1 MTFAVPDAMLRQIVP
16 GCRVIVQLGARKYY
30 TGIVDRLHGQRPPFD
45 RIKPVG
51 RIADAEPVATAEQ
64 LRLWHWLSEY
74 YMCPLGMVLRAALPA
89 GLKSDGFSE
98 DETFGRGYMQ
108 PRQTVVSLH
117 PDIRN
122 EERLH
127 VALDSLSRA
136 KSQYKA
142 LLEYLEKTGNPDFGA
157 PIEIPR
163 KRLSA
168 PTAILKAL
176 GRKRIYPDRRYRN
189 PGIGRARRARQTAR
203 TFGSAN
209 GGLRADQNLF
219 FGERGRPAARGNRQ
233 RQDRNLHPADG
244 RSAGSRAQR
253 AVHAA
258 RNRVDR
264 TTDPAHGKLFR
275 KSRHG
280 LPFAAERQPPSRRL
294 PRTAALRRRTDRD
307 RRALV
312 GTAAAAQPV
321 AGNRRRGARHQLQAT
336 DSAPRYHGR
345 DTAVVLASVCGA
357 KVLLGSAT
365 PAPNRS
371 TMR

>member
-1 MTFAVPDAMLRQIVP
+1 
-16 GCRVIVQLGARKYY
+16 
-30 TGIVDRLHGQRPPFD
+30 
-45 RIKPVG
+45 
-51 RIADAEPVATAEQ
+51 
-64 LRLWHWLSEY
+64 
-74 YMCPLGMVLRAALPA
+74 MVLRAALPA

-176 GRKRIYPDRRYRN
+176 AEKGFIRIADTEIPASDAPAAPDKL
-189 PGIGRARRARQTAR
+189 PELSAAQTA
-203 TFGSAN
+203 AY
-209 GGLRADQNLF
+209 
-219 FGERGRPAARGNRQ
+219 ERIKTCFSEKGGRPAARGNRQ

-280 LPFAAERQPPSRRL
+280 LPFAAERPTAEPPSTTNCCAA
-294 PRTAALRRRTDRD
+294 TAD
-307 RRALV
+307 
-312 GTAAAAQPV
+312 
-321 AGNRRRGARHQLQAT
+321 
-336 DSAPRYHGR
+336 
-345 DTAVVLASVCGA
+345 
-357 KVLLGSAT
+357 GS
-365 PAPNRS
+365 
-371 TMR
+371 